1 MIVPVAIIAVFIV
14 IILNA
19 AGSSVGGGAQ
29 VIFTICKLIPLVM
42 LMVFGFIRGSG
53 ANPVFTPMVAD
64 GFSPAVVL
72 GQLLIAVLF
81 AFEGWTTVGAIAGEM
96 KNPGKDL
103 PIAIVGGVSIIMAI
117 YLVINLAYLWVMPA
131 DQMMDIT
138 VPASAV
144 AIAIFGDVGGK
155 IISVG
160 IMISVLGSC
169 NGFVLS
175 GSRVTYYLATK
186 NLLPGSKY
194 LARLSKTQVPV
205 YAILVVSLLG
215 AVYAI
220 SGQFNMLTNLAVFS
234 SWIFY
239 TLTFMAVIRMRK
251 TQPDRPRSY
260 RVPLYP
266 VIPLIAII
274 SGIYV
279 IINQLFLSGMTT
291 TLISFAS
298 IILTLIGLPIYSVKS
313 KENARLEENE
323 KRASYVTS
331 PLKEG

>member
-1 MIVPVAIIAVFIV
+1 
-14 IILNA
+14 
-19 AGSSVGGGAQ
+19 
-29 VIFTICKLIPLVM
+29 
-42 LMVFGFIRGSG
+42 
-53 ANPVFTPMVAD
+53 
-64 GFSPAVVL
+64 
-72 GQLLIAVLF
+72 
-81 AFEGWTTVGAIAGEM
+81 
-96 KNPGKDL
+96 
-103 PIAIVGGVSIIMAI
+103 
-117 YLVINLAYLWVMPA
+117 
-131 DQMMDIT
+131 MMDIA

-194 LARLSKTQVPV
+194 LSKLSKTQVPL
-205 YAILVVSLLG
+205 YSILVVSLLG

-239 TLTFMAVIRMRK
+239 TLTFMAVMRMRK

-266 VIPLIAII
+266 VIPLIAIV

-298 IILTLIGLPIYSVKS
+298 IILTLIGLPIYAVKS
-313 KENARLEENE
+313 KENARIEETSS
-323 KRASYVTS
+323 RAATMKS